1 MIDIKKHSLYQA
13 MEVDT
18 VISTVFRVYFKK
30 FLVLFISSFIAVFA
44 IQMIFYQLGF
54 WEFYR
59 QDFANLEDIM
69 LLYSKLMSKVAIVS
83 VTSIIIYGFL
93 NAFLVNY
100 LLKSDG
106 VENPNIGEIF
116 TESVRKYSIHM
127 IFFLI
132 LSTLILVFGMI
143 IGVLALIIGSIVAM
157 LYLGTVMIIGGT
169 IVVAEEKNAIETIG
183 RSFTLGHK
191 DFWPL
196 LGSLILFGLIIIL
209 ISLIFAALMAI
220 PFVFMF
226 FENWKESGD
235 FLELFNRQLYDIGLW
250 SVVFNSLASA
260 LIYPLYAI
268 ISVVLY
274 FKAKFVED
282 QKNMIHQ

>member
-1 MIDIKKHSLYQA
+1 MIDIKKHSLYKS

-18 VISTVFRVYFKK
+18 VISTIFKVYFKK

-44 IQMIFYQLGF
+44 IQMVLYQLGF

-59 QDFANLEDIM
+59 QDFTNLEDIM
-69 LLYSKLMSKVAIVS
+69 LLYSELMGKVAIVS
-83 VTSIIIYGFL
+83 VISIIMYGFL
-93 NAFLVNY
+93 NAFLVNF

-116 TESVRKYSIHM
+116 IESIRKYSIHM

-132 LSTLILVFGMI
+132 LSTLMLVFGI
-143 IGVLALIIGSIVAM
+143 LIGILALIIGSIVAM
-157 LYLGTVMIIGGT
+157 LYLGTVLILGGT

-196 LGSLILFGLIIIL
+196 LGSIVLFGLIMIL
-209 ISLIFAALMAI
+209 ISLILAAFMAI

-226 FENWKESGD
+226 FENWKESGNFSD
-235 FLELFNRQLYDIGLW
+235 VFSRQLYDIGLW
-250 SVVFNSLASA
+250 SVVFNSLVSA
-260 LIYPLYAI
+260 LTYPLYAI

-282 QKNMIHQ
+282 QKNMIHE